1 MAKLTPEQMAAIRQM
16 DMRAVIG
23 GPDPAS
29 SGGSV
34 SLSPEL
40 ASGRTVDILAR
51 LGRPAASPVPA
62 PGPHPPTPGQAL
74 AASLGAGPIPSPGAP
89 GKPDQPQMGGQPRGP
104 AEVAASNKAAVTR
117 GGNLEDAAS
126 LLRDPPNPFKAL
138 WKGLTWIAKNTA
150 KDFSSLGQANEI
162 LTSFNRGVTG
172 FGASQLAG
180 AGGALMGSGV
190 GAGTPIAPLGGMA
203 TGAAMFKAGQAAED
217 WSAKTYRV
225 NDQGIPDMVAGAL
238 GSMAVM
244 IVETLALGGAAS
256 GSGAYAS
263 LFSKT
268 GSLGATQLVKTVT
281 GATTGGIL
289 EASANQGQMMLEL
302 AKENPEMPP
311 QEAWDRSKAMFWREV
326 GPNILL
332 GLPLFSPGRR
342 ALQVLLEAGSEVA
355 QEGLQYVNAE
365 IQRGRKLKDIL
376 HDPEL
381 LLSVGI
387 GSLVGGM
394 AKGLMPGQ
402 EITLAELYSIMTS
415 ERQAKQAGLAQ
426 PQGSP
431 GISVD
436 GVDPYGIHRIAE
448 LVPFLDDPGLDALIE
463 RFTAE
468 ARHLTTLPGD
478 QSEASALV
486 GEFVQYLHEERQRRE
501 DRRAHDEWEQGPGRQ
516 TYPDEVPEGWDEGDE
531 WRTPSDRQTGPESPT
546 DAPPAPAPPVQPGG
560 EIAPPAPPREPPR
573 GKGVKLKEQQE
584 RKRQERE
591 ARRQAAQRAA
601 DERRA
606 AAIKRAGR
614 YRYNPPIPAGEDP
627 AGFLPL
633 DEARKVAARR
643 KQSLDE
649 MPLQVFLMED
659 GTPAVRRADLDNQ
672 MVPKKLRDAAAKKKQ
687 QDWQR
692 QKDAE
697 REARRRGQPV
707 TPAGPE
713 PGTTVIATLPGP
725 GGTKAVVT
733 GTGDGRFRAALQDPD
748 GDEIDLGDFDN
759 QADAKRAGKKA
770 VQKAPPTDAGSRP
783 AVENRPIM
791 EGTPPAAVATLENLD
806 KFYREQGLTKIKT
819 MDAGEG
825 ERVDLTTNQAGE
837 HVLVF
842 YAPERP
848 GFSTKTFPADKEG
861 RTRAIQYWKQYSQF
875 KADSSPKTAP
885 KEEPAP
891 TPEPAPE
898 PAPAPEPTPEPAP
911 EPEPEPAPA
920 PKPERK
926 RLKPRQQESGE
937 PDWKTP
943 RTPEEAARDRAR
955 YEKAADTLGDTD
967 PDPGTMAIYIGDAE
981 ETMVGRI
988 DQAHNGEDSD
998 IAESVEYL
1006 IWETQQVFGA
1016 DVDWT
1021 STDIIVVNDR
1031 GDMIKRI
1038 RFDKDG
1044 NRIDGDKKPPP
1055 PPPPAAP
1062 APKKPSDRLKQDAKK
1077 KAAPKAEEPSP
1088 GPRSSTH
1095 AASDFSEDGGVEAGL
1110 KKRFKLPKST
1120 DVALSARETSSGE
1133 SAVAIVKR
1141 RKTVNYATGMQMDYY
1156 VVLTD
1161 GWLHDNRGN
1170 RKSGRTDDASFGTFE
1185 EAAEMA
1191 AELLNEQEAIDALP
1205 MLEMPETPP
1214 ALKEGRWTE
1223 TVIQIRN
1230 SKDGMVP
1237 VEAQVYGTSGLAL
1250 TGPARQKGQAP
1261 LSGGSNWTVTHIK
1274 SGLGI
1279 GLRDLSQ
1286 AKGRRAIKQLAGIID
1301 WNADEAAVLKQKD
1314 IVMPAVQAILNGQSI
1329 EKFTTGSR
1337 PTKTGSLYSGAGT
1350 VESALVN
1357 SEIVFAA
1364 ELEAEIVARFNEVH
1378 GTSFSAADAINITP
1392 EQVRA
1397 SGARHV
1403 HASPVCKS
1411 SSKANGPSALTKATE
1426 LDMASARSLARV
1438 IRESGVNSYT
1448 IENVPLYMNKP
1459 MYKII
1464 IDALEAAGF
1473 KHDTVV
1479 IDAADLGGAQ
1489 SRERMIIRA
1498 RRGGQ
1503 LPALPGKT
1511 EAGDWYVLLEDLI
1524 DQADADAIPAWE
1536 MERIQSMIERGILDQ
1551 KLPIITMGGA
1561 LSGKSAWARNSGGPA
1576 PTLKA
1581 TTREVPRILMPDGR
1595 AVRVSPRMM
1604 ARLMGLPDSYP
1615 VPSNPR
1621 FAKKTLGNG
1630 VHGAMTRAI
1639 IQPMVDLAGQDVDSS
1654 RRGAASIDIKAQA
1667 SRPVD
1672 VSRLKPLNK
1681 PPKPTPARDAVIAE
1695 FGWTVAT
1702 GAERDAA
1709 MGQQN
1714 VAALMR
1720 IAEILGLPVEFYT
1733 GPVNGTEG
1741 FYHPGDQS
1749 VAIHVNATQPI
1760 GYVIAHEI
1768 GHYLHLYARDELA
1781 ALVGHVEL
1789 LDQAARA
1796 KMVALLKFYHPTKLT
1811 REAMA
1816 DIVADQLVNHDGI
1829 AFLLARLEPS
1839 MWLRLRNK
1847 IVQAMRKVAK
1857 RLKLAG
1863 VHDHMA
1869 GIEALERRL
1878 DAAYDHVVRNVIIRK
1893 RKRGPKAWLG
1903 DEQPDIFASKGQ
1915 FDPGAPAQNVLQNPE
1930 AAKVKPKK
1938 LNTPVNPRYRPI
1950 AKRRMAPLRKHPDWR
1965 PAEARGLIEGYYRA
1979 RRQLTGPK
1987 AREGLWAW
1995 GGHWFSK
2002 RTLERWY
2009 GKIFNYMH
2017 EAQVAVDQ
2025 AIMHSRT
2032 LMAQKGLANMAPDP
2046 RLDMPIYQDVIRMA
2060 QLYNGWGG
2068 LLQSFLERGITE
2080 LDDSSAVINSTGLIE
2095 ILFDKKYKIR
2105 GNYDDFNQYLID
2117 RQIIEIQLARMARG
2131 EKFVN
2136 PKNPLHVKRHRQAVS
2151 NVAAYEAKFPE
2162 WREASIAI
2170 TAWMNDLLEFA
2181 VRAGVMDAK
2190 TRQEVVD
2197 MYESYVPLHLLS
2209 GWDPRGAINATG
2221 QNVRAKHLLDN
2232 MGLLKEGEFIVPPV
2246 EACLNNAAY
2255 MIRAVMMSVQSRR
2268 MADLIDQFSEPSRA
2282 AAEITGGLWLGN
2294 KKSPDRAPV
2303 SVRKGDALNAA
2314 GIPTGTAAEEVLI
2327 DSPQGDPIGDHY
2339 GPKQIEEVVSLLGLS
2354 EAQQD
2359 AMIKLWVV
2367 SSVQSPGTVAFVRDG
2382 KVNYYEVSE
2391 QIFTLFAGQ
2400 GHSSADIAITLMS
2413 RIAKLQR
2420 LGATS
2425 FSPKFPFRNFIR
2437 DIGSAVV
2444 VSQHLINLKDGP
2456 KRTIQDT
2463 IMLSWRLMDAFFQVA
2478 KVQVGLRSE
2487 IYEEALR
2494 NYTFYSD
2501 FFAMDLESSE
2511 KRYLNIINQGGG
2523 RISYLVKHPLAAMT
2537 MLSSAMEQTT
2547 RLAVYKKTRDDVM
2560 KYGGPTMTPKQAR
2573 LIAGLTGRESS
2584 TDFQR
2589 RGSGLPTS
2597 GMLWNF
2603 LHANLQGMDVM
2614 RRALFGR
2621 STRGKKYNWAAAFL
2635 TITLHSLVNWWEY
2648 KDEEWYQSM
2657 NRWERDMFW
2666 VWSTDGGQ
2674 TRWYVPKP
2682 FQLGYVFGTMVE
2694 HALQK
2699 ISGND
2704 PKAFDNIAS
2713 ELVGLVNSFQATAV
2727 MPMGVAA
2734 LEAAANYSLFR
2745 DKDIVPRS
2753 QQSVSPE
2760 YQYNSRTAL
2769 LSRELAKILE
2779 GKPVPEFMKSP
2790 LLFDHWARASFGS
2803 AVDYINPMT
2812 DALVRLSGV
2821 AARGEK
2827 PEARKLF
2834 NVIPTDWPLAI
2845 NALVSVGQPHT
2856 TRYMTDFFG
2865 YVERAR
2871 TAKTTYDRAL
2881 EMQIEPDAALAV
2893 LGRDAAFIGAH
2904 DMIVSEMEEAVAI
2917 ISTIKTIEMESFG
2930 AYTGAQK
2937 REAIEA
2943 LQRLMHQKIR
2953 YTTMLLYDIEQAGE
2967 DIERQHRDVIR
2978 KAQKSFR
2985 ELGGSQ

>member
-1 MAKLTPEQMAAIRQM
+1 VAKLTPEQMAAIRQM

-89 GKPDQPQMGGQPRGP
+89 GKPGQPQMGGQPRGP

-217 WSAKTYRV
+217 WSAKTYQV

-238 GSMAVM
+238 GSMAAM

-342 ALQVLLEAGSEVA
+342 ALQVLLEAGSEGA

-468 ARHLTTLPGD
+468 ARHLTTMPGD

-633 DEARKVAARR
+633 DEARKVAASR

-848 GFSTKTFPADKEG
+848 GFSTKTFPAGKEG

-1077 KAAPKAEEPSP
+1077 KAAPKAAAPSP
-1088 GPRSSTH
+1088 GPRSSAH
-1095 AASDFSEDGGVEAGL
+1095 AASDFSDGGGVDAKL
-1110 KKRFKLPKST
+1110 KKRFKPGKSV
-1120 DVALSARETSSGE
+1120 DVMLSARETSSGE
-1133 SAVAIVKR
+1133 SAVAIVR
-1141 RKTVNYATGMQMDYY
+1141 RRRTANYATGMQMDYY

-1314 IVMPAVQAILNGQSI
+1314 IVLPAVQAILNGQDI
-1329 EKFTTGSR
+1329 
-1337 PTKTGSLYSGAGT
+1337 
-1350 VESALVN
+1350 ESA
-1357 SEIVFAA
+1357 
-1364 ELEAEIVARFNEVH
+1364 
-1378 GTSFSAADAINITP
+1378 
-1392 EQVRA
+1392 
-1397 SGARHV
+1397 
-1403 HASPVCKS
+1403 
-1411 SSKANGPSALTKATE
+1411 
-1426 LDMASARSLARV
+1426 
-1438 IRESGVNSYT
+1438 
-1448 IENVPLYMNKP
+1448 
-1459 MYKII
+1459 
-1464 IDALEAAGF
+1464 
-1473 KHDTVV
+1473 
-1479 IDAADLGGAQ
+1479 
-1489 SRERMIIRA
+1489 
-1498 RRGGQ
+1498 
-1503 LPALPGKT
+1503 
-1511 EAGDWYVLLEDLI
+1511 
-1524 DQADADAIPAWE
+1524 
-1536 MERIQSMIERGILDQ
+1536 
-1551 KLPIITMGGA
+1551 
-1561 LSGKSAWARNSGGPA
+1561 
-1576 PTLKA
+1576 
-1581 TTREVPRILMPDGR
+1581 
-1595 AVRVSPRMM
+1595 
-1604 ARLMGLPDSYP
+1604 
-1615 VPSNPR
+1615 
-1621 FAKKTLGNG
+1621 
-1630 VHGAMTRAI
+1630 
-1639 IQPMVDLAGQDVDSS
+1639 

-1672 VSRLKPLNK
+1672 VSRRKPLNR

-1796 KMVALLKFYHPTKLT
+1796 KMVALLRFYHPTKLT

-1878 DAAYDHVVRNVIIRK
+1878 DAAYDHVVRNVIVRK

-1915 FDPGAPAQNVLQNPE
+1915 FDPGAPAQDVLQKPE
-1930 AAKVKPKK
+1930 AAKVKPKN

-1950 AKRRMAPLRKHPDWR
+1950 AKRRMVPLRKHPDWR
-1965 PAEARGLIEGYYRA
+1965 PADARGLIEGYYRA

-2032 LMAQKGLANMAPDP
+2032 LMSQKGLSAMAPDL

-2080 LDDSSAVINSTGLIE
+2080 LDDSSAVINSTGLTE
-2095 ILFDKKYKIR
+2095 ILFDKKYKIS

-2117 RQIIEIQLARMARG
+2117 RQIIEIERARTAKG
-2131 EKFVN
+2131 EKFVDR
-2136 PKNPLHVKRHRQAVS
+2136 KNPLHVKRYMQAVS

-2162 WREASIAI
+2162 WRQASIAI

-2190 TRQEVVD
+2190 TKQEVVD

-2282 AAEITGGLWLGN
+2282 AAEITGGPWLGN

-2400 GHSSADIAITLMS
+2400 GHSSADIAITLMA

-2444 VSQHLINLKDGP
+2444 ISQHLINLKDGP

-2463 IMLSWRLMDAFFQVA
+2463 IMLFWRLMDAFFQVA

-2573 LIAGLTGRESS
+2573 LIAGLAGRESS

-2812 DALVRLSGV
+2812 DALVRLSGG

-2943 LQRLMHQKIR
+2943 LQKLMHQKIR